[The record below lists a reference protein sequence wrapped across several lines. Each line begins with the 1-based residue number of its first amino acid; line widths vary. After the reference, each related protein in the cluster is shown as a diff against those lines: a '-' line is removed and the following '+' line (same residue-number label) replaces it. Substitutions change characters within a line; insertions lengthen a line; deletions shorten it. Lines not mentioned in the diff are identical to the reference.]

1 VLPVHHEYRRCTTIG
16 ELNMT
21 GETPCSSIDRRTLI
35 SALALL
41 PALSVPLL
49 TAPASA
55 QTTTSSGALTSWND
69 GPAKQAII
77 DFVRATTDQGSPKF
91 VPPEERIAT
100 FDQDGTLWVEHPIYS
115 QVLYC
120 LDRVPAVTEKDPK
133 LKNVEPFKTVL
144 SGNREAIAKLSLHD
158 LEKILVATLT
168 GMSVEEFNA
177 EAEKWLT
184 TAKDPRWKRPYTD
197 LIYQPML
204 EVMQYLRGNGFK
216 TYIVTGGGQDF
227 VRVYSERVYGIPPE
241 QVVGTAGGT
250 KFGYQKDG
258 KPFLTKEPK
267 LLLNDDK
274 AGKPE
279 GIHLMIGRRPYA
291 AFGNSDG
298 DRQMLEYTGAG
309 DGARLM
315 MLVLHDDATRE
326 YAYGPAQRLPDTKVG
341 TFTPA
346 LYDEAKKKN
355 WTVISMKND
364 WKKIFSFE

>member
-1 VLPVHHEYRRCTTIG
+1 MKSDSSL
-16 ELNMT
+16 
-21 GETPCSSIDRRTLI
+21 SSINRRVL
-35 SALALL
+35 LAGLAML
-41 PALSVPLL
+41 PALSGFPLS
-49 TAPASA
+49 AIAQA
-55 QTTTSSGALTSWND
+55 QTAQDGPLGSWN
-69 GPAKQAII
+69 GGSAKEAIL
-77 DFVRATTDQGSPKF
+77 DFVRATTDQASSKF

-115 QVLYC
+115 QVVYC
-120 LDRVPAVTEKDPK
+120 LDRVPALAEKDPK
-133 LKNVEPFKTVL
+133 IKDAEPFKTVL

-158 LEKILVATLT
+158 LEKILFVTLS
-168 GMSVEEFNA
+168 GMSVDEF
-177 EAEKWLT
+177 EAEVKKWLA
-184 TAKDPRWKRPYTD
+184 TAKDERWKRPYTD

-204 EVMQYLRGNGFK
+204 EVMQYLRSNGFK

-227 VRVYSERVYGIPPE
+227 VRVYSDRVYGIPPE
-241 QVVGTAGGT
+241 QVVGTAEGT

-258 KPFLTKEPK
+258 TPFLTKEPK

-279 GIHLMIGRRPYA
+279 GIHLMIGRRPRA

-298 DRQMLEYTGAG
+298 DREMLEYSGAG

-315 MLVLHDDATRE
+315 MLVMHDDTQRE
-326 YAYGPAQRLPDTKVG
+326 YAYGPAQGLPETKVG
-341 TFTPA
+341 AFSQE

-364 WKKIFSFE
+364 WKRVFAFDKKG